1 MTRWDGTME
10 NKTEELVQY
19 INSLL
24 NDLSISPS
32 MPETLAEN
40 EDIQKID
47 HTLRNLRHAIKAIG
61 NGDLSAQLL
70 GKGYLMGTV
79 KSLQA
84 TLKNLIW
91 QTQSIASGNFSHRIE
106 FFGEFSD
113 AFNSMVKKL
122 EQTISDLNDSKA
134 LFELFFETIP
144 DGTMI
149 VSYDEFI
156 IFNCNQAYVELVGLK
171 KEHLLEKTLHEISFF
186 KDGDQ
191 QKQFEQ
197 AVKGGEKPQSISL
210 ELKLMDGSL
219 YHGLFSSAI
228 IWIENKKYILS
239 VIKNITELKELEK
252 KLRESEEMHR
262 LLADNA
268 SDVIWTMDLTGQFSY
283 VSPSVEKLRGYTVDE
298 VMTQSKEALLCPSSL
313 IHLEKG
319 LEDAIYYVQ
328 NNLPFKIFR
337 ADVEQP
343 CKDGTTVWTDLTV
356 SGIYDKENRFLGMLG
371 VSRDITERKMMEDEI
386 RRLTEVDGLTQLY
399 NRFKLDAVLKDAFE
413 KAQMNHTTFAIVIL
427 DVDNFKHVNDTYG
440 HLKGDEVLKE
450 IAEII
455 KRCIRIKDTV
465 GRWGGEEFMVIM
477 PDANV
482 DEGVRYAE
490 KMRLEISKTVFQGVG
505 KLTASFGVAAYEE
518 SVNEAELISRADN
531 AMYKAKD
538 SGKNRVCQYENNLFF

>member
-1 MTRWDGTME
+1 ME

-156 IFNCNQAYVELVGLK
+156 IFNC
-171 KEHLLEKTLHEISFF
+171 T
-186 KDGDQ
+186 
-191 QKQFEQ
+191 
-197 AVKGGEKPQSISL
+197 
-210 ELKLMDGSL
+210 
-219 YHGLFSSAI
+219 
-228 IWIENKKYILS
+228 
-239 VIKNITELKELEK
+239 
-252 KLRESEEMHR
+252 
-262 LLADNA
+262 
-268 SDVIWTMDLTGQFSY
+268 
-283 VSPSVEKLRGYTVDE
+283 
-298 VMTQSKEALLCPSSL
+298 
-313 IHLEKG
+313 
-319 LEDAIYYVQ
+319 
-328 NNLPFKIFR
+328 
-337 ADVEQP
+337 
-343 CKDGTTVWTDLTV
+343 
-356 SGIYDKENRFLGMLG
+356 
-371 VSRDITERKMMEDEI
+371 
-386 RRLTEVDGLTQLY
+386 
-399 NRFKLDAVLKDAFE
+399 
-413 KAQMNHTTFAIVIL
+413 
-427 DVDNFKHVNDTYG
+427 
-440 HLKGDEVLKE
+440 
-450 IAEII
+450 
-455 KRCIRIKDTV
+455 
-465 GRWGGEEFMVIM
+465 
-477 PDANV
+477 
-482 DEGVRYAE
+482 
-490 KMRLEISKTVFQGVG
+490 
-505 KLTASFGVAAYEE
+505 
-518 SVNEAELISRADN
+518 
-531 AMYKAKD
+531 
-538 SGKNRVCQYENNLFF
+538 